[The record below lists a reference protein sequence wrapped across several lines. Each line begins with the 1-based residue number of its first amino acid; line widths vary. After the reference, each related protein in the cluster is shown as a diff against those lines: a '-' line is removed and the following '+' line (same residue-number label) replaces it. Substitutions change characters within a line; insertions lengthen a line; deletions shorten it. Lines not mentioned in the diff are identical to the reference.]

1 MVGPRAAEPVAGLG
15 EIGLV
20 DQVAQTR
27 KAYEK
32 ALLAL
37 KDFYIARGT
46 AVKTQWVDAELQ
58 AFNQIPKTQYLGVAE
73 LAGPNLKPLKRID
86 AADQLFME
94 GISFKNYPAFPP
106 AKKDYLKT
114 ALEKF
119 QTIIEKYPESDKID
133 EAAFRMGEI
142 YGGYYFEDWARAV
155 SATSGAGSG
164 TPRPRCRRSSTPP
177 RSTKT
182 TEEPRQ
188 GRRTLQPRHY
198 RISGPRPGQDGPG
211 TPEGLDRKVVAAGEE
226 GPMARAESAALR
238 APGSAPRFRR

>member
-1 MVGPRAAEPVAGLG
+1 MVGPKAAEPVAGLG

-20 DQVAQTR
+20 DQVTQTR

-46 AVKTQWVDAELQ
+46 AVKTQWVDAELE

-114 ALEKF
+114 ALDKF

-155 SATSGAGSG
+155 ECYQRCWQWNPK
-164 TPRPRCRRSSTPP
+164 TPLPAILNAAKIYEDKLKARDKAVELYNRVITESQDPDQV
-177 RSTKT
+177 KT
-182 TEEPRQ
+182 AQEH
-188 GRRTLQPRHY
+188 L
-198 RISGPRPGQDGPG
+198 
-211 TPEGLDRKVVAAGEE
+211 K
-226 GPMARAESAALR
+226 ALT
-238 APGSAPRFRR
+238 GK